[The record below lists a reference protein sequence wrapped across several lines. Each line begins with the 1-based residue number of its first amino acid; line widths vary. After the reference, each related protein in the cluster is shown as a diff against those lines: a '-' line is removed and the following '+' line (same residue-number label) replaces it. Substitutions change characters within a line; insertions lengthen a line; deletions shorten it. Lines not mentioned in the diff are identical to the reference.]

1 MARSQRFSCL
11 SLVFTLVLISTAAC
25 MEAPASLPASLT
37 PSVSPSASETA
48 LPPSQTPSPTITLTL
63 TPTITPTPTPIRL
76 VPKLDHIVMILF
88 ENEEYTETIGN
99 PQMPNFN
106 RLAKSYTL
114 LSQYYAITHPSLP
127 NYLALISGEY
137 FGINTDYP
145 SKIIDATNLPDL
157 LESHGLTWK
166 TYQESMPGPCGLQDT
181 LRYNQ
186 KHNPFVFF
194 SDIRN
199 NPSRCNQTVVP
210 LTQLQDD
217 IQNNA
222 LPNYAFIMP
231 NLCDS
236 AHDCDV
242 KIADTWLGNMVNT
255 LTAYQP
261 LLEDGL
267 IVITWDE
274 GIGVHTCCG
283 LTTGGGR
290 VATILISSK
299 VKQGFNDNTPYTH
312 YSMLKTIL
320 YNWDLTEL
328 GHTADPQTT
337 LISAPWQEQTP

>member
-1 MARSQRFSCL
+1 MT
-11 SLVFTLVLISTAAC
+11 V
-25 MEAPASLPASLT
+25 
-37 PSVSPSASETA
+37 
-48 LPPSQTPSPTITLTL
+48 
-63 TPTITPTPTPIRL
+63 
-76 VPKLDHIVMILF
+76 
-88 ENEEYTETIGN
+88 GN
-99 PQMPNFN
+99 PQMPIFN

-127 NYLALISGEY
+127 NYLAMVSGDY
-137 FGINTDYP
+137 FGVDTDYP

-166 TYQESMPGPCGLQDT
+166 TYQENMPTTCGLTDT

-199 NPSRCNQTVVP
+199 NPARCNQSVVP
-210 LTQLQDD
+210 LTQLQTDLQ
-217 IQNNA
+217 QNT

-236 AHDCDV
+236 AHDCAV
-242 KIADTWLGNMVNT
+242 NIADQWLGKMVDQ
-255 LTAYQP
+255 LTADP
-261 LLEDGL
+261 SLLQNGL

-290 VATILISSK
+290 VATILISAK
-299 VKQGFNDNTPYTH
+299 VKAGFNDTTPYTH
-312 YSMLKTIL
+312 YSLLKTIL
-320 YNWDLTEL
+320 YSWDLPAL
-328 GHTADPQTT
+328 GHTTDPQNV
-337 LISAPWQEQTP
+337 LISAPWK

>member
-1 MARSQRFSCL
+1 MARSQRFSRL
-11 SLVFTLVLISTAAC
+11 SLLFIIVSVFAVACGSQPVLTATTL
-25 MEAPASLPASLT
+25 P
-37 PSVSPSASETA
+37 PSVTA
-48 LPPSQTPSPTITLTL
+48 LPTNTPLPPSQTPTSTLTP
-63 TPTITPTPTPIRL
+63 TPTITPTPTPVRL

-88 ENEEYTETIGN
+88 ENKEYTVTIGN
-99 PQMPNFN
+99 SQMPNFN

-127 NYLALISGEY
+127 NYLAMVSGDY
-137 FGINTDYP
+137 FGIKTDYP

-157 LESHGLTWK
+157 LESHRLTWK
-166 TYQESMPGPCGLQDT
+166 TYQESMPAPCGLEDT

-199 NPSRCNQTVVP
+199 NPDRCKQSVVP
-210 LTQLQDD
+210 LTQLQAD
-217 IQNNA
+217 IQQNT

-231 NLCDS
+231 NLCNS

-242 KIADTWLGNMVNT
+242 KIADDWLGKMVDQ
-255 LTAYQP
+255 LVAYQP
-261 LLEDGL
+261 LLENGL

-274 GIGVHTCCG
+274 GTGIHTCCG
-283 LTTGGGR
+283 LTTVGGR

-299 VKQGFNDNTPYTH
+299 VMPGFNDNTPYTH
-312 YSMLKTIL
+312 YSLLKTIL
-320 YNWDLTEL
+320 YNWDLPEL

-337 LISAPWQEQTP
+337 LITAPWKKQIP

>member
-1 MARSQRFSCL
+1 
-11 SLVFTLVLISTAAC
+11 
-25 MEAPASLPASLT
+25 
-37 PSVSPSASETA
+37 
-48 LPPSQTPSPTITLTL
+48 
-63 TPTITPTPTPIRL
+63 
-76 VPKLDHIVMILF
+76 VPKLDHIIMILF

-127 NYLALISGEY
+127 NYLAMVSGDT

-166 TYQESMPGPCGLQDT
+166 TYQESMPAPCGLTDT

-199 NPSRCNQTVVP
+199 NPARCNRSVVP
-210 LTQLQDD
+210 LTQLQAD
-217 IQNNA
+217 IQQNA

-236 AHDCDV
+236 AHDCTV
-242 KIADTWLGNMVNT
+242 KIADDWLGKIVNQ
-255 LTAYQP
+255 LLAYAP
-261 LLEDGL
+261 LADDGL

-274 GIGVHTCCG
+274 GIGSHTCCG

-299 VKQGFNDNTPYTH
+299 VKPGFNDTTPYTH
-312 YSMLKTIL
+312 YSLLKTIL
-320 YNWDLTEL
+320 YNWDLPEL

-337 LISAPWQEQTP
+337 LITAPWK